1 MIKPLAIATCMLLGS
16 NAAARADG
24 GSTVTIGATTLSCSA
39 FASLGC
45 SGHSTTWTGINIG
58 TISYRLSA
66 RYELAGMVQADSEVH
81 DQANDTHSQ
90 VMLAAGIR
98 QDRGYGYLQ
107 LGAGLGSEGTSV
119 KSIGMHDF
127 LADAPRPVML
137 AGVAKGWRVGRAG
150 IARVILD
157 AGTSIDET
165 GVGRMWSV
173 ATSIQLAE
181 L

>member
-1 MIKPLAIATCMLLGS
+1 
-16 NAAARADG
+16 
-24 GSTVTIGATTLSCSA
+24 LSCSA

-107 LGAGLGSEGTSV
+107 LGAVS
-119 KSIGMHDF
+119 
-127 LADAPRPVML
+127 APRAP
-137 AGVAKGWRVGRAG
+137 R
-150 IARVILD
+150 
-157 AGTSIDET
+157 
-165 GVGRMWSV
+165 
-173 ATSIQLAE
+173 
-181 L
+181 